1 MREPVPENIRKP
13 VSLGPNQ
20 TFELNTMFPE
30 NENPELSDLEQNEE
44 QEVQENPT
52 PQELTPSE
60 SEPLVSPEPVA
71 EESPL
76 PEMEAE
82 TDAQE
87 ENPVSEVPEH
97 LEVAHIE
104 AETEEESAQ
113 VVQQELPPFNEEL
126 LPIIDE
132 LVEDKSN
139 NLSILEGATV
149 ADLIHLLDRYKAA
162 DHVLPLIP
170 KVGLVKR
177 TFDALVASEESFPDT
192 VKTLF
197 HNALHSFNRRRSEAQ
212 QEAEAEKIANSK
224 KKQELL
230 VELEKLIS
238 ADDPNLIKEVR
249 AIQDAWRDVGHVL
262 KEDIEPLYQQFR
274 VLLDKF
280 YQLREM
286 HFELRDYDRKINLQE
301 KERLIKEAEEL
312 IPKEEDR
319 DNVELWRER
328 MDMLHELQQKWK
340 AVGHV
345 PREEMERINN
355 EYRDVVDKFFETR
368 QGFMEIQDQF
378 RLENAEKKLAILE
391 KMAAYSTF
399 TADKPRSWNDATR
412 TLRELQEEWKKIGQ
426 APGNQN
432 SELWAKYREAC
443 NAFFT
448 KKAEFFRTYDDFRS
462 ENLVKKRELVEQAE
476 ALQKGEDWEKA
487 ARELK
492 RLQKEW
498 REIGPVPERH
508 SNKLWAR
515 FREACDGFFENRRGH
530 YHEVHE
536 DENTNLEAKKALIEE
551 VKQLTANPQ
560 GAVDKAIGRVKELQ
574 AKWKEIGKVPFKE
587 KDKIWDEFR
596 AEIDKFFGSLDT
608 KREHIQDVKMQAAIE
623 SVDDPDERTRTIK
636 QRVTNLRRKITASE
650 EKVNHYSTNIL
661 FVAKGKSGDALRS
674 QIQSEIDREVK
685 LIDDW
690 KRKIKKLNEILKNPP
705 APNEEVE
712 LGDEEENS

>member
-1 MREPVPENIRKP
+1 
-13 VSLGPNQ
+13 
-20 TFELNTMFPE
+20 MFPE

-44 QEVQENPT
+44 QEVQEVPT
-52 PQELTPSE
+52 PQEPELTE

-71 EESPL
+71 EDVPV
-76 PEMEAE
+76 
-82 TDAQE
+82 QE
-87 ENPVSEVPEH
+87 EVQETVAQADESASEESEH
-97 LEVAHIE
+97 QEVAHIE
-104 AETEEESAQ
+104 AEEEE
-113 VVQQELPPFNEEL
+113 VYVPQELPPLNEDL
-126 LPIIDE
+126 LPLIE
-132 LVEDKSN
+132 QLVEDKSN
-139 NLSILEGATV
+139 NLSIIEGATV
-149 ADLIHLLDRYKAA
+149 ADLIQLLDMYKAA

-177 TFDALVASEESFPDT
+177 TFDSLVASEESFPDT

-212 QEAEAEKIANSK
+212 QEAESEKATNSK

-230 VELEKLIS
+230 VELEKLVN

-301 KERLIKEAEEL
+301 KERLIKEAEDL
-312 IPKEEDR
+312 ILPEEER
-319 DNVELWRER
+319 ENVELWRER

-368 QGFMEIQDQF
+368 QGFMQVQDQF
-378 RLENAEKKLAILE
+378 RQENAEKKLAILE
-391 KMAAYSTF
+391 QMAPYATF
-399 TADKPRSWNDATR
+399 TADKPRLWNDATR
-412 TLRELQEEWKKIGQ
+412 TLRELQEQWKQIGQ

-432 SELWAKYREAC
+432 SELWGKYREAC
-443 NAFFT
+443 NTFFT

-476 ALQKGEDWEKA
+476 ALKNGEDWEKA
-487 ARELK
+487 AKDLK

-515 FREACDGFFENRRGH
+515 FREACDAFFESRRGH
-530 YHEVHE
+530 YQEIHE

-551 VKQLTANPQ
+551 VRKLTANPE
-560 GAVDKAIGRVKELQ
+560 GGVDKAIGRVKELQ
-574 AKWKEIGKVPFKE
+574 ANWKEIGKVPFKE

-596 AEIDKFFGSLDT
+596 AEIDKFFGSLDM
-608 KREHIQDVKMQAAIE
+608 KREQIQDIKMQAAIE
-623 SVDDPDERTRTIK
+623 SVDDPDERTRAIK
-636 QRVTNLRRKITASE
+636 QRIANIRRKIGASE
-650 EKVNHYSTNIL
+650 EKVNQYSTNIL
-661 FVAKGKSGDALRS
+661 FVAKGKSGDTLRN
-674 QIQSEIDREVK
+674 QIQGEIDREVK
-685 LIDDW
+685 MLEEW
-690 KRKIKKLNEILKNPP
+690 KRKVKKLNEMLKNPP
-705 APNEEVE
+705 TPNDDAE
-712 LGDEEENS
+712 LADDDDSDNS